1 MVKIPFPALIW
12 YAYFWCRFIF
22 NRTFEGSSHPN
33 VRGKV
38 NILIHFL
45 FVLSVHTFALKNPST
60 LHLRYEYGSSQAEQH
75 CKLYIWSAI
84 WTVQLAILSR
94 PVHTLHSAWM
104 FRTTI
109 GYVNMHFALIRC
121 TVICIISTFYIY
133 TAWSLIVTSTHTLF
147 GLAWSTPWLYLQIFV
162 VHTLCLDQFSC
173 CTLIFESRLCTTVH
187 SKLPVWS
194 LILYILQNRLTV
206 TISSP

>member
-109 GYVNMHFALIRC
+109 GYVNMHFVDMSAL
-121 TVICIISTFYIY
+121 TLL
-133 TAWSLIVTSTHTLF
+133 WSGVQSFALSAHFTSILH
-147 GLAWSTPWLYLQIFV
+147 GVWLLL
-162 VHTLCLDQFSC
+162 VHTHCL
-173 CTLIFESRLCTTVH
+173 V
-187 SKLPVWS
+187 
-194 LILYILQNRLTV
+194 
-206 TISSP
+206 